1 MEVCQ
6 SVPEVANRSCHALEQ
21 LEIMLTRLRQ
31 NPIQHFEDY
40 ESEVHALFAQA
51 EREVL
56 AEDLSSLDIDEPTIE
71 ISGACYHRA
80 LRSFTTY
87 QSAAGP
93 IRIQRTLY
101 RHDKEPCIA
110 PIELR
115 AGVVEGYWTPRAA
128 KQAIWMVAQM
138 PPGEVKGLLDLMENM
153 TPSES
158 ALARLPKKFNQQW
171 EQHREPF
178 ESILRESINVPDEAT
193 TVAASLDGVMLP
205 MKDGKRQE
213 KREKNKAEG
222 KRTRGP
228 AGCQEASC
236 GTLSFYDAR
245 GDRLSTFRIGR
256 MPESKKMTLKHSLSG
271 LLGEALKQKPELTL
285 VKVADGAK
293 DNWTYLSQELPE
305 GQEIVDF
312 YHAAEHLK
320 KAFDLSYGE
329 NSAKSKEK
337 FATYR
342 HILKEEPEGVEKVI
356 KALAY
361 QHRQHPR
368 RSKLKT
374 ELEYFRSNRQ
384 RMKYAEHL
392 SRNLPIGS
400 GVIEAA
406 CKTLVTQRMKCSG
419 MRWRHPGGQGILTL
433 RSLIQ
438 SGWYDNGWKLLAVTY
453 CAKIVEPEATNVIP
467 FPVLNE
473 NLDLKCQSI

>member
-6 SVPEVANRSCHALEQ
+6 PLSEAANHSCHALEQ
-21 LEIMLTRLRQ
+21 LEFMLTRLRQ
-31 NPIQHFEDY
+31 NPIQHFENY

-56 AEDLSSLDIDEPTIE
+56 ANDLPSLDVDAPTIE
-71 ISGACYHRA
+71 INGTCYHRA
-80 LRSFTTY
+80 LRSFATY
-87 QSAAGP
+87 QTAVGP
-93 IRIQRTLY
+93 IRVQRTLY
-101 RHDKEPCIA
+101 RHGKEACIV
-110 PIELR
+110 PMELR
-115 AGVVEGYWTPRAA
+115 AGIIGGYWTPRSA

-138 PPGEVKGLLDLMENM
+138 PPSEVKSLLDLMGNM
-153 TPSES
+153 NPSES
-158 ALARLPKKFNQQW
+158 TLTRLPKKFNEQW

-178 ESILRESINVPDEAT
+178 ECILRESIKVPEGAV

-213 KREKNKAEG
+213 KREKNKSEG

-236 GTLSFYDAR
+236 GALSFYDAE
-245 GDRLSTFRIGR
+245 GERLLTTRMGR
-256 MPESKKMTLKHSLSG
+256 MPESKKVTLKKSLSD
-271 LLGEALKQKPELTL
+271 LLDEALRQRPELSL

-293 DNWTYLSQELPE
+293 DNWSYLANELPK
-305 GQEIVDF
+305 GHEIVDF

-337 FATYR
+337 FTTYR

-361 QHRQHPR
+361 QHKHHPR
-368 RSKLKT
+368 RAKLKT
-374 ELEYFRSNRQ
+374 ELEYFRNNRA
-384 RMKYAEHL
+384 RMRYAEHL
-392 SRNLPIGS
+392 SHNLPIGS

-419 MRWRHPGGQGILTL
+419 MRWRHPRI
-433 RSLIQ
+433 
-438 SGWYDNGWKLLAVTY
+438 
-453 CAKIVEPEATNVIP
+453 
-467 FPVLNE
+467 FLN
-473 NLDLKCQSI
+473 S

>member
-6 SVPEVANRSCHALEQ
+6 PQHEAANHSFHALEK
-21 LEIMLTRLRQ
+21 LELMLTRLRQ
-31 NPIQHFEDY
+31 NPIQHFEHY

-56 AEDLSSLDIDEPTIE
+56 ADDLSSLDIDAPAIE
-71 ISGACYHRA
+71 VNETCYHRV
-80 LRSFTTY
+80 LHSFATY
-87 QSAAGP
+87 QTSVGP
-93 IRIQRTLY
+93 IRVKRTLY
-101 RHDKEPCIA
+101 RHGKEPCIV
-110 PIELR
+110 PMELR
-115 AGVVEGYWTPRAA
+115 AGIVEGYWSPRAA
-128 KQAIWMVAQM
+128 KQALWMVAQM
-138 PPGEVKGLLDLMENM
+138 PPGEVKSLLDLMENM
-153 TPSES
+153 SPSES
-158 ALARLPKKFNQQW
+158 ALARLPRKFNEQW
-171 EQHREPF
+171 ERHREPF
-178 ESILRESINVPDEAT
+178 ECILRESIRVPEEAT

-222 KRTRGP
+222 RRTRGP

-236 GTLSFYDAR
+236 GTLSFYDAQ

-256 MPESKKMTLKHSLSG
+256 MPESKKVTLKQSLSD
-271 LLGEALKQKPELTL
+271 LLDEALRQKPELSL

-305 GQEIVDF
+305 GCEIVDF

-342 HILKEEPEGVEKVI
+342 HILKDESEGVEKVI

-374 ELEYFRSNRQ
+374 ELEYFRNNRQ

-453 CAKIVEPEATNVIP
+453 CGKVTEPEVSNVIP
-467 FPVLNE
+467 FPISEDGLE
-473 NLDLKCQSI
+473 

>member
-1 MEVCQ
+1 M
-6 SVPEVANRSCHALEQ
+6 N
-21 LEIMLTRLRQ
+21 
-31 NPIQHFEDY
+31 N
-40 ESEVHALFAQA
+40 
-51 EREVL
+51 
-56 AEDLSSLDIDEPTIE
+56 
-71 ISGACYHRA
+71 HRF
-80 LRSFTTY
+80 S
-87 QSAAGP
+87 P
-93 IRIQRTLY
+93 
-101 RHDKEPCIA
+101 
-110 PIELR
+110 
-115 AGVVEGYWTPRAA
+115 
-128 KQAIWMVAQM
+128 
-138 PPGEVKGLLDLMENM
+138 
-153 TPSES
+153 
-158 ALARLPKKFNQQW
+158 LPNDQW

-178 ESILRESINVPDEAT
+178 ECILRESIKVPEKAV

-228 AGCQEASC
+228 AGCQKASC
-236 GTLSFYDAR
+236 GTLSFYDAQ
-245 GDRLSTFRIGR
+245 GDRLSTFRMGR
-256 MPESKKMTLKHSLSG
+256 MPESKKVTLKQSLSG
-271 LLGEALKQKPELTL
+271 LLDEALRQKPELSL

-293 DNWTYLSQELPE
+293 DNWTYLSKELPK
-305 GQEIVDF
+305 GHEIVDF

-361 QHRQHPR
+361 QHHQHPR

-374 ELEYFRSNRQ
+374 ELENFRNNRL

-392 SRNLPIGS
+392 SNNLPIGS

-419 MRWRHPGGQGILTL
+419 MRWRHPGGQGVLTL

-453 CAKIVEPEATNVIP
+453 CGKVTEPKVNNVLP
-467 FPVLNE
+467 FPVPRG
-473 NLDLKCQSI
+473 NLD

>member
-6 SVPEVANRSCHALEQ
+6 PLAKTANPCHALEQ
-21 LEIMLTRLRQ
+21 LELMLTRLRQ
-31 NPIQHFEDY
+31 HHNPIPHFEDY
-40 ESEVHALFAQA
+40 ENEVHALFVQA

-56 AEDLSSLDIDEPTIE
+56 AHDLASLDIDAPAIE
-71 ISGACYHRA
+71 IKGTCYHRA
-80 LRSFTTY
+80 LRCSTTY
-87 QSAAGP
+87 LSAVGP
-93 IRIQRTLY
+93 IQVARTLY
-101 RHDKEPCIA
+101 RHGKERSIVPM
-110 PIELR
+110 ELQ
-115 AGVVEGYWTPRAA
+115 AGIVEGFWTPRAA

-138 PPGEVKGLLDLMENM
+138 PPGEAKSLLDLMGNM

-158 ALARLPKKFNQQW
+158 ALAKLPRKFNEQW

-178 ESILRESINVPDEAT
+178 ECLLRESIKVPEEAV

-213 KREKNKAEG
+213 KREKNKSEG
-222 KRTRGP
+222 KQTRGP

-236 GTLSFYDAR
+236 GTLSFYDVQ
-245 GDRLSTFRIGR
+245 GERLSTIRMGR
-256 MPESKKMTLKHSLSG
+256 MPESKKVTLKKSLAD
-271 LLGEALKQKPELTL
+271 LLDEALRQKPELSL

-293 DNWTYLSQELPE
+293 DNWTYLANELPE
-305 GQEIVDF
+305 GHEIVDF

-329 NSAKSKEK
+329 NSAKSREK
-337 FATYR
+337 FTTYR
-342 HILKEEPEGVEKVI
+342 HILKDEPAGVEKVI

-361 QHRQHPR
+361 QHKQHPR

-374 ELEYFRSNRQ
+374 ELEYFRNNRA
-384 RMKYAEHL
+384 RMNYAEHL
-392 SRNLPIGS
+392 SHNLPIGS

-419 MRWRHPGGQGILTL
+419 MRWRHPGGQGVLTL

-438 SGWYDNGWKLLAVTY
+438 SGLFDNGWKLLAVTY
-453 CAKIVEPEATNVIP
+453 CAKVTDVGSKNIIP
-467 FPVLNE
+467 FPGQE
-473 NLDLKCQSI
+473 NNIE

>member
-6 SVPEVANRSCHALEQ
+6 PLREAANHSCHALEQ
-21 LEIMLTRLRQ
+21 LELMLIRLRQ

-40 ESEVHALFAQA
+40 EGEVHALFAQA

-56 AEDLSSLDIDEPTIE
+56 AEDLSSLDTDAPVIE
-71 ISGACYHRA
+71 VNGICYHRA
-80 LRSFTTY
+80 LRSFATY
-87 QSAAGP
+87 QSAVGA

-101 RHDKEPCIA
+101 RHGKEPCVV
-110 PIELR
+110 PMELR
-115 AGVVEGYWTPRAA
+115 AGIVEGYWTPRAA
-128 KQAIWMVAQM
+128 KQAAWMVGQM
-138 PPGEVKGLLDLMENM
+138 PPGEVKSLLDLMGNM
-153 TPSES
+153 NPSES
-158 ALARLPKKFNQQW
+158 TLARLPRKFNEQW

-178 ESILRESINVPDEAT
+178 ECILRESVKVPEEAV

-213 KREKNKAEG
+213 KREKNKSEG

-236 GTLSFYDAR
+236 GTLSFYDAE
-245 GDRLSTFRIGR
+245 GERLLTTRLGR
-256 MPESKKMTLKHSLSG
+256 MPESKKVTLKKSLSD
-271 LLGEALKQKPELTL
+271 LLDEALRQKPELSL

-293 DNWTYLSQELPE
+293 DNWTYLANELPE
-305 GQEIVDF
+305 GHEIVDF

-329 NSAKSKEK
+329 NSVKSREK
-337 FATYR
+337 FTTYR
-342 HILKEEPEGVEKVI
+342 HILKEEPGGIEKVI

-361 QHRQHPR
+361 QHKHHPR
-368 RSKLKT
+368 RAKLKT
-374 ELEYFRSNRQ
+374 ELEYFRNNRS
-384 RMKYAEHL
+384 RMRYAEHL
-392 SRNLPIGS
+392 SHNLPIGS

-406 CKTLVTQRMKCSG
+406 CKTLVTQRMKCSS

-438 SGWYDNGWKLLAVTY
+438 SGWFDNGWKLLATTYYGKVTEVS
-453 CAKIVEPEATNVIP
+453 KDNVIP
-467 FPVLNE
+467 FPVRPDDME
-473 NLDLKCQSI
+473 